1 MKDILEFLNT
11 SSVEELTKYPQIS
24 AEMAE
29 VIIAARPINDREDSK
44 RVKGFSFKK
53 FDALKAA
60 LESEIAAAYAQT
72 DEPVAEAKTDPEP
85 EVKKASI
92 GKILFRILIALLILG
107 AIFSLVYFGVPW
119 FKEKVLNPLQSNT
132 ERVSALTSQQAADM
146 EKLSSDL
153 KTLQERVATLEA
165 RADSID
171 QSIQTHS
178 EALVK
183 LDELQA
189 ALQTSL
195 DSHKLEISSQVA
207 EQLTLTR
214 AIELLGRSRLY
225 MSQSNFG
232 LAKSDAAS
240 ARDLLFGLLST
251 IAADQSNALK
261 IVINRLDLALSNMES
276 YPVIAVYDL
285 DMAWRLLVDGLPN
298 VPAMVITPVIAETL
312 SPTAIP
318 QATPTVTP

>member
-1 MKDILEFLNT
+1 M
-11 SSVEELTKYPQIS
+11 
-24 AEMAE
+24 
-29 VIIAARPINDREDSK
+29 
-44 RVKGFSFKK
+44 
-53 FDALKAA
+53 
-60 LESEIAAAYAQT
+60 
-72 DEPVAEAKTDPEP
+72 
-85 EVKKASI
+85 KKASI

-119 FKEKVLNPLQSNT
+119 FKEKVLNPLQNNT
-132 ERVSALTSQQAADM
+132 AQVSALTSQQAADM
-146 EKLSSDL
+146 DKLSSDI

-195 DSHKLEISSQVA
+195 DAHKLEISSQVA

-225 MSQSNFG
+225 MSQNNFG
-232 LAKSDAAS
+232 LAKADAAS

-261 IVINRLDLALSNMES
+261 IVIDRLDLALSNMES

-298 VPAMVITPVIAETL
+298 VPAMVVTPVIAETL
-312 SPTAIP
+312 PPTADP
-318 QATPTVTP
+318 AGNTHSHTVIYLAHRSGSLSVTCLKGCLFV